1 MTVELPVMQWSKL
14 VIGVEVASDVN
25 VDLSSYVRTLGC
37 CICPQTVTSLL
48 IMTILISDVNV
59 DFLRSTS
66 PSQPNKPSLSVHPF
80 VHKNFPI

>member
-25 VDLSSYVRTLGC
+25 VDLSSYGRTLGC

-59 DFLRSTS
+59 EFFKVDFS
-66 PSQPNKPSLSVHPF
+66 
-80 VHKNFPI
+80 